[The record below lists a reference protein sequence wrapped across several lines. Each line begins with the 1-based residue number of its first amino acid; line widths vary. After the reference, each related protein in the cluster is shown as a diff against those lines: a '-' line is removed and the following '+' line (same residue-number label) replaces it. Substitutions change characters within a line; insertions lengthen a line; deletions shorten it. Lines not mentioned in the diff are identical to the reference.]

1 MSADSSSVRKLGAK
15 KEKKKKKDASQV
27 TSETDRGPGKFETTQ
42 Q

>member
-15 KEKKKKKDASQV
+15 KEKKKKDASQV